1 MINLNTVSELVTLSY
16 RIEIIASVVPLIQTT
31 PVSLHTREAM
41 LHQNIA
47 YINKKKWS
55 PLLKQI
61 IWISFLTINIIKRS
75 DLAKYLQNKTI

>member
-61 IWISFLTINIIKRS
+61 IWISFLTINIIKSS

>member
-61 IWISFLTINIIKRS
+61 IWISFLTINIIKS
-75 DLAKYLQNKTI
+75 SALAKYLQNKTI

>member
-1 MINLNTVSELVTLSY
+1 MMNLNTVSEFVTLSY

-61 IWISFLTINIIKRS
+61 IWISFLTINIIKSS

>member
-16 RIEIIASVVPLIQTT
+16 RVEMIASVVPLIQTT

-47 YINKKKWS
+47 YINKK
-55 PLLKQI
+55 
-61 IWISFLTINIIKRS
+61 R
-75 DLAKYLQNKTI
+75 

>member
-16 RIEIIASVVPLIQTT
+16 RVEMIASVVPLIQTT

-47 YINKKKWS
+47 YINKKRSGIFTKTNNMD
-55 PLLKQI
+55 I
-61 IWISFLTINIIKRS
+61 IFNY
-75 DLAKYLQNKTI
+75 KYYKK